1 MAEIKKFYPKNA
13 AQSPDNVFEQAIGEF
28 ESAVIIGWNK
38 DGTLDVRASLNLD
51 HKEINW
57 LLSVFQNKLLN
68 GDYSTEG

>member
-13 AQSPDNVFEQAIGEF
+13 AQSVDNVLEQAIGEY
-28 ESAVIIGWNK
+28 ESAVIVGWNK

-57 LLSVFQNKLLN
+57 LLSVFKNKLLN
-68 GDYSTEG
+68 GDYSEEK